1 MFDLRTFRLWFDLL
15 AQTFQSQREALNELD
30 RVIGDGDHGYTLAR
44 AFAAADDEIT
54 HANPPDIGSLL
65 DVAASALAENAG
77 GAIGP
82 LLAAFFA
89 EGGVVLQNK
98 KTCSMDELAEFFQ
111 NGAAAVSELGGA
123 RAGQKTLVDALLPA
137 ARLLVQNR
145 STADPMD
152 ALEKALLA
160 ARSGAEATRQMP
172 AVFGRAAFLGERSTG
187 YLDPGAY
194 SFTLIVEGLWFAA
207 SGKEGKRTDFQP
219 EETQFV
225 PAGKF
230 INHPEQMVQEDNQGL
245 ALAYAGIVRYLED
258 GFLVRASPKAAGKV
272 GLAMGHG
279 GGHTPSMGGLVGM
292 GLLDAD
298 VYGPIFTCA
307 SGIKIA
313 RAIQLADRGA
323 GVVLLVS
330 NHSGDVLNARMALR
344 RASRMGIAVQ
354 PVYLGDDV
362 ATAPRSALDKRR
374 GLGGLLFAL
383 KIGGAAAEDGQP
395 LFEVVRLM
403 EKTNLRTATLAVAVR
418 APTHPASGKPLFDLP
433 VGQMEIGTGVHGE
446 AGVYRGAM
454 LPANQVVDLV
464 LQRLLEDL
472 GGLLQQSV
480 VVFLNGSGGTSRM
493 ELNILYR
500 RVFYALQEQGIQI
513 AAGVVDSLFTTQEMG
528 GFSLSLCAVDDE
540 LEEWW
545 RRPALA
551 AHFRWPVD
559 RICG

>member
-1 MFDLRTFRLWFDLL
+1 MFNLRTFRLWFDLL
-15 AQTFQSQREALNELD
+15 AQTFQSQAEALNELD

-44 AFAAADDEIT
+44 AFASAADAVEN
-54 HANPPDIGSLL
+54 ANPLDIGSLL

-89 EGGVVLQNK
+89 EGGVLLQNK
-98 KTCSMDELAEFFQ
+98 SVCSMDELADFFQ
-111 NGAAAVSELGGA
+111 NGVAAVNELGGA

-137 ARLLVQNR
+137 AQELAQHR
-145 STADPMD
+145 STTDPIG
-152 ALEKALLA
+152 ALEKVLMA
-160 ARSGAEATRQMP
+160 ARRGAEATRQMS
-172 AVFGRAAFLGERSTG
+172 AVFGRAAFLGERSIG
-187 YLDPGAY
+187 YLDPGAF
-194 SFTLIVEGLWFAA
+194 SFSLILECFWSAA
-207 SGKEGKRTDFQP
+207 LGKEGKGTNPQP
-219 EETQFV
+219 EEMEFV
-225 PAGKF
+225 PPGKF
-230 INHPEQMVQEDNQGL
+230 INHPDHIVQEDNQGL
-245 ALAYAGIVRYLED
+245 SLAYPGIVRYLED
-258 GFLVRASPKAAGKV
+258 GFLVRAESKVAGKV

-279 GGHTPSMGGLVGM
+279 GGHTPSMGGLVGF

-313 RAIQLADRGA
+313 RAIHLADRGA

-344 RASRMGIAVQ
+344 RASQMGITVQ
-354 PVYLGDDV
+354 PVFLGDDV
-362 ATAPRSALDKRR
+362 ATAPRSELEKRR

-395 LFEVVRLM
+395 LCEVVRLM
-403 EKTNLRTATLAVAVR
+403 EKCNLRTATLAVAVR
-418 APTHPASGKPLFDLP
+418 APTHPASGKRLFELP
-433 VGQMEIGTGVHGE
+433 AGQMEIGTGVHGE
-446 AGVYRGAM
+446 VGVYRGAM

-472 GGLLQQSV
+472 SGLLQQRV
-480 VVFLNGSGGTSRM
+480 LVFLNGSGGTSQM

-500 RVFYALQEQGIQI
+500 RVFLALHEQGVQI

-528 GFSLSLCAVDDE
+528 GFSLSLCAADDE

-545 RRPALA
+545 QRPALA
-551 AHFRWPVD
+551 AHFRWPMD
-559 RICG
+559 RMC